1 MRLFIPAFCLKPKVH
16 CGVAYFR
23 TSRIGVVQSH
33 KLVPLPDSLVPVFVV
48 YMLFYP
54 SVVIVGTPQ
63 GLVNAIGEKADY

>member
-1 MRLFIPAFCLKPKVH
+1 MRLFIPAFCLKPNMH

-23 TSRIGVVQSH
+23 TSRIGVVQSN

-54 SVVIVGTPQ
+54 YVVMVGTLR
-63 GLVNAIGEKADY
+63 GCLML